1 LPNTTSSGELKPET
15 QRVALITGGS
25 RGIGA
30 ETALVLAEHGYD
42 IALTYR
48 NKAARANEVIAD
60 VIHYGVRGLAL
71 PCDLTHHEDVED
83 FFQQLKQWT
92 RHIAILVLN
101 ASGGLERE
109 LLAADPHYAMHINH
123 DAQLHFLDAAL
134 PFLQN
139 GSVIV
144 FVTSHWAHLYGQI
157 AQIPAYEPVAE
168 SKYAGEQA
176 LRARQNEF
184 ARQGIRLVVVTG
196 DLIEGTITPRLLE
209 RTAPGLLKERR
220 TRTGA
225 LPTAAEMGREIALTA
240 MNDSIPTGT
249 TVVVG
254 EALQSLLSEDHSA

>member
-1 LPNTTSSGELKPET
+1 MPNTTSAGELKPET
-15 QRVALITGGS
+15 QHIALITGGS

-30 ETALVLAEHGYD
+30 ETALVLAAHGYN

-48 NKAARANEVIAD
+48 NKTARANEVITE
-60 VIHYGVRGLAL
+60 VMHHGVRGLAL
-71 PCDLTHHEDVED
+71 PCDLTHYEDVAA
-83 FFQQLKQWT
+83 FFEQLKQWAG
-92 RHIAILVLN
+92 HLDILVLN

-109 LLAADPHYAMHINH
+109 LIAADPQYAMHINR

-134 PFLQN
+134 PFMQS

-157 AQIPAYEPVAE
+157 EQIPAYEPVAE
-168 SKYAGEQA
+168 SKYAGEHA
-176 LRARQNEF
+176 LRVRQDEF
-184 ARQGIRLVVVTG
+184 VDKGIRLVVVTG
-196 DLIEGTITPRLLE
+196 DLIEGTITPKLLE
-209 RTAPGLLKERR
+209 RTAPGLLNERR

-240 MNDSIPTGT
+240 MNESIPTGA

-254 EALQSLLSEDHSA
+254 EALQALLPETRHG

>member
-1 LPNTTSSGELKPET
+1 MPHTISNEESKPET

-30 ETALVLAEHGYD
+30 ETAQVLAEHGYE
-42 IALTYR
+42 IVLTYR
-48 NKAARANEVIAD
+48 NKTARANEVIAE
-60 VIHYGVRGLAL
+60 VMQCGVRGLAL
-71 PCDLTHHEDVED
+71 PCDLTHREDVEG

-92 RHIAILVLN
+92 EHIDILVLN

-109 LLAADPHYAMHINH
+109 LVAADPHYAMHINR
-123 DAQLHFLDAAL
+123 DAQLLFLDAAQ
-134 PFLQN
+134 PFLRS

-157 AQIPAYEPVAE
+157 EQIPAYEPIAE

-184 ARQGIRLVVVTG
+184 ARKGIRLVVVTG
-196 DLIEGTITPRLLE
+196 DLIEGTITPKLLE

-220 TRTGA
+220 THTGA

-240 MNDSIPTGT
+240 IDDSIPTGA

-254 EALQSLLSEDHSA
+254 EALQSLLAEAHPS